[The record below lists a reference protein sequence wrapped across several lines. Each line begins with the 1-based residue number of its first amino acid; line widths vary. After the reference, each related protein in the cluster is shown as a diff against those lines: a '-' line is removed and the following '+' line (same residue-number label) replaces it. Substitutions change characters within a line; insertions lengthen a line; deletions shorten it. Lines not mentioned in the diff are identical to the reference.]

1 MNSWRKLG
9 LDEEVANAIRDRKIP
24 KLKTDEDI
32 IVFQVTSELLENR
45 NVSDGTCETARD
57 IPGEQTLLD
66 LVTIIGFYV
75 MVALLLVTF
84 GVEIPG
90 DYEKYPL
97 PE

>member
-24 KLKTDEDI
+24 KLQTDEDI

-45 NVSDGTCETARD
+45 NVSDGTYESARD
-57 IPGEQTLLD
+57 ILGEQALLD

-75 MVALLLVTF
+75 MVALVLVTF
-84 GVEIPG
+84 EDEIPG
-90 DYEKYPL
+90 DHEKPPL